1 MNTLKVLDISG
12 LLVVSLPP
20 SIRLLENLCTL
31 YLDRCKSKDISI
43 LGGLKK
49 LEILSLK
56 SLINTFPGELTEL
69 AELRM
74 LDMTSCNH
82 IETISPNI
90 TSRLNGLE
98 DLYLQGSFCQLGN
111 HRVEGTNEER
121 NASLEEL
128 INLPQLTILKIDIED
143 VNCFPRNVNFI
154 PKWEK
159 FDICISRSLLSRLMN
174 VHLSKLKRA
183 HTRTLVIDITMSTLP
198 DWFFEAEKA
207 EMLIYSWCPHLMN
220 ILEAYVKGRLFGLK
234 SLFVEQC
241 HTVQCLRLAEVIP
254 NNPVF
259 ARLQELHNHHMESMK
274 QMCWPITTRIL

>member
-1 MNTLKVLDISG
+1 MPETPNFLLQENRNLMEIPSGFFNRINTLKVLDISG
-12 LLVVSLPP
+12 LPVLSLPP

-56 SLINTFPGELTEL
+56 KSLFNTFPGELTEL

-90 TSRLNGLE
+90 ISRLNGLE
-98 DLYLQGSFCQLGN
+98 ELYLQGSFCQWGN
-111 HRVEGTNEER
+111 RVGGTNDER

-154 PKWEK
+154 PKW
-159 FDICISRSLLSRLMN
+159 
-174 VHLSKLKRA
+174 
-183 HTRTLVIDITMSTLP
+183 
-198 DWFFEAEKA
+198 
-207 EMLIYSWCPHLMN
+207 
-220 ILEAYVKGRLFGLK
+220 
-234 SLFVEQC
+234 
-241 HTVQCLRLAEVIP
+241 
-254 NNPVF
+254 
-259 ARLQELHNHHMESMK
+259 
-274 QMCWPITTRIL
+274 